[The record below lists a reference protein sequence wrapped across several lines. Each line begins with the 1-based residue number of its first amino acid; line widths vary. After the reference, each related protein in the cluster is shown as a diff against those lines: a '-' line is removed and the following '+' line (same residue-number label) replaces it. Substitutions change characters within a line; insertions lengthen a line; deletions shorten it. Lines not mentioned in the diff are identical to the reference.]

1 LANEGYNCLTA
12 KDSNEV
18 FKLLNLYEIKL
29 IFLDIY
35 LKSENGINILEKVKE
50 KYPDIDVIIIT
61 GYATIDNAI
70 LAIKKGAF
78 DFISKPLNYDY
89 IIGTI
94 NKVFNFKKVLEE
106 NKKLKEE
113 KFLQDRFIGND
124 PSIKKIKELINVIS
138 KTDSKVIIY
147 GENGTGKELVARLIH
162 LNSDRYHYNFVELNC
177 AAIPNNLIEAELF
190 GYEKGSFTNAYEKK
204 LGKFEVANKGTL
216 FLDEIGDM
224 SLETQVKLLRVIQ
237 DGRFTRIGGL
247 ENIEVDV
254 RIISATNKDLEK
266 EIKDGNFREDLY
278 YRLNVIPIY
287 LPPLRERKGD
297 IRLLID
303 YFIQKYKDKN
313 ELRFDYFTKDAIEY
327 LENYKWPGNVRELK
341 NFIERANIFA
351 NSKLLDFNFVKNIL
365 GSDKA
370 YDLNDLID
378 SENDLEYIKKEVE
391 KKVIISR
398 LKRYN
403 GNVSQT
409 ARSLGIDRTSLYKK
423 AKVLGIQLNESD

>member
-370 YDLNDLID
+370 NDLNDLID

>member
-1 LANEGYNCLTA
+1 MANEGYNCLTA

-370 YDLNDLID
+370 NDLNDLID